1 MSANQS
7 VPFIRLIPLVF
18 GFLVAPPLPLK
29 KNIAA
34 RICPKKAMAEHIIG
48 HAEPI
53 EVYRR

>member
-53 EVYRR
+53 EAYRR